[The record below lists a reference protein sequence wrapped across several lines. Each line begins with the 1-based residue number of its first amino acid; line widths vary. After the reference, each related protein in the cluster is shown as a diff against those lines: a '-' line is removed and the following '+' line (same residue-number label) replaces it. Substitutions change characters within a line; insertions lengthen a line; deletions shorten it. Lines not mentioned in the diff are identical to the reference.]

1 MIMPETGHETAAQPP
16 LVTGYRHRLPV
27 RITHWL
33 NLVIL
38 AVMLGSGLQIF
49 NAHPSLYWGDRSDPG
64 QAWLS
69 IEARR
74 TEGGSLRGVTRLAGY
89 EVETTGVLGVSAGR
103 DGAEARGF
111 PAWATIPGPRWL
123 AMGRR
128 WHLFFAWLLVLN
140 GLVYVTYS
148 LLSRH
153 LTRDLLPSLPELKG
167 LGRSLREHLSP
178 RRLRAQSTRGYN
190 PLQKLAYLM
199 VVFVL
204 GPLVLLSGLT
214 MSPWLDSVFPVL
226 LDLFGGR
233 QSARSIHFIAAFAFV
248 GFLLVHLAMVL
259 LVGPVNHV
267 RAMLT
272 GRLKIRRSS
281 Q

>member
-1 MIMPETGHETAAQPP
+1 MITKPHHRPR
-16 LVTGYRHRLPV
+16 LVTCYRHALPV

-38 AVMLGSGLQIF
+38 TIMLGSGLQIF
-49 NAHPSLYWGDRSDPG
+49 NAHPALYWGDRSDPG

-69 IEARR
+69 IEAGRDDNG
-74 TEGGSLRGVTRLAGY
+74 TLRGITQLAGH
-89 EVETTGVLGVSAGR
+89 ELDTTGVLGVSEGR
-103 DGAEARGF
+103 AGAEARGF

-128 WHLFFAWLLVLN
+128 WHFFFAWLLVAN
-140 GLVYVTYS
+140 GLVYVAYS
-148 LLSRH
+148 LFGRH
-153 LTRDLLPSLPELKG
+153 LTRDLLPSIAELKG
-167 LGRSLREHLSP
+167 LARSLREHLSP
-178 RRLRAQSTRGYN
+178 RRLRAQASQGYN
-190 PLQKLAYLM
+190 PLQKLAYLA

-214 MSPWLDSVFPVL
+214 MSPWLDSVFPGL
-226 LDLFGGR
+226 LDFFGGR

-248 GFLLVHLAMVL
+248 AFVLVHVGMVL
-259 LVGPVNHV
+259 LVGPINHI

-272 GRLKIRRSS
+272 GRLQIRRLS